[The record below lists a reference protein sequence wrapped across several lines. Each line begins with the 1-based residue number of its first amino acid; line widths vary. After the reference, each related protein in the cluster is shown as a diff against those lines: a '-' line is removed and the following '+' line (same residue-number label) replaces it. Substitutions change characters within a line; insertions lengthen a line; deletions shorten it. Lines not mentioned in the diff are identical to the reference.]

1 MTPGRSIG
9 HDGQMAPEVP
19 GSGLARLG
27 FVTGSWLFVTCLVI
41 QVFLVGLDVFARIGG
56 SVHRDFAYVYGWL
69 APILVLLAEVA
80 RVPRRTRTLT
90 VVLLVLFAVQTVL
103 PSLRDQVPILA
114 ALHPV
119 NALAIFGLA
128 IVVARRATGLIGPD
142 PGHAEGR

>member
-1 MTPGRSIG
+1 MTPGRSIR
-9 HDGQMAPEVP
+9 HDRQMAPEVR

-41 QVFLVGLDVFARIGG
+41 QVFLVGLDVFARLGG

-69 APILVLLAEVA
+69 APILVLLAEAA

-128 IVVARRATGLIGPD
+128 IVVARQATGLIRPD
-142 PGHAEGR
+142 PGHPEGR